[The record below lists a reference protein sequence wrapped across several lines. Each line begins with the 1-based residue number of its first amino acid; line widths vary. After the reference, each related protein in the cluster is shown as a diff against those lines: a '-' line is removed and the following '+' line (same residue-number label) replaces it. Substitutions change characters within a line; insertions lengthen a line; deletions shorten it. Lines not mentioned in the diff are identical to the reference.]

1 MKKILFLGFILTLVF
16 SVSASA
22 QIADGKKARHQ
33 SEMRSYGH
41 GDMNRYESRHRLHEE
56 YRYKMARRRAYHDG
70 RISRHERRHLNKMR
84 RHERHERHEHNRFR
98 HQRSHHQAI

>member
-1 MKKILFLGFILTLVF
+1 MKKILFLGLILTLVF

-22 QIADGKKARHQ
+22 QIADGKKTRHER
-33 SEMRSYGH
+33 EMRSYGH
-41 GDMNRYESRHRLHEE
+41 GDMNQYESRHRHNDE

-98 HQRSHHQAI
+98 HRGSHYAS